1 MRDVASGQVIYST
14 VGESRTETDYLAH
27 IQQTLA
33 TAPDAPKW
41 HLVMDCLNIHQ
52 SESLVR
58 FVALFEGITDD
69 LGIKGKQ
76 GILKSMQ
83 TRAAFLS
90 NPTHRIIFHFT
101 HIHCSWLNQIEIWFS
116 NKSA

>member
-1 MRDVASGQVIYST
+1 MVSGQVIHPT
-14 VGESRTETDYLAH
+14 VGETRTEIDYLTH

-33 TAPDAPKW
+33 TAPDACKW
-41 HLVMDCLNIHQ
+41 HLIMDGFYIHQ

-58 FVALFEGITDD
+58 FVAQIEGNTSG

-90 NPTHRIIFHFT
+90 DPSHRIVFHFT
-101 HIHCSWLNQIEIWFS
+101 PKHCSSVKS
-116 NKSA
+116 N